1 MALGVEPGVEPL
13 LPDGSPLLAAY
24 GSGRDVFLTR
34 VTLKA
39 CQRNIG
45 RLEQSLNEGDQWC
58 SKKWFSSDFP
68 EGDDLG
74 VQPINIVNHPTPRL
88 ATARAQSE
96 LHRHMGLDPSGVVP
110 RFQLNSATIQ
120 DLMAGSLLEAQR
132 FGFADPQTFFKAKLY
147 LRKLN
152 LVMVPVSGVLFYGWW
167 WGQGSS
173 GVHDH

>member
-1 MALGVEPGVEPL
+1 MLGGLSDGFL
-13 LPDGSPLLAAY
+13 LVAAY

-39 CQRNIG
+39 CERNIG
-45 RLEQSLNEGDQWC
+45 RLEQSLNADDQWC

-68 EGDDLG
+68 EGDELG
-74 VQPINIVNHPTPRL
+74 VQPINIANHPTPL
-88 ATARAQSE
+88 LSTARQQSE

-110 RFQLNSATIQ
+110 RFQLNTTTIT

-132 FGFADPQTFFKAKLY
+132 FGFSDPKVFFKAKLY

-152 LVMVPVSGVLFYGWW
+152 LVMVPVSGVSFWRWEFLATP
-167 WGQGSS
+167 S
-173 GVHDH
+173 GATDY